1 MPAFRE
7 HVAQVDMEAATGT
20 PRECPRPCGLAST
33 KCHRLEARGPTPQ
46 HGWGCVP
53 LKALGAAPSLPYLA
67 PAVSAIL
74 GIP

>member
-20 PRECPRPCGLAST
+20 SLECTRQCRLAGT
-33 KCHRLEARGPTPQ
+33 KCHRLEARGPKPQ
-46 HGWGCVP
+46 RGRGCVP
-53 LKALGAAPSLPYLA
+53 LKALGAAPSLPYPA